1 MNDGKDGVQRAT
13 EWLDD
18 KLVPILG
25 PAPNGPFESDR
36 AEDPRPGVTDELCPV
51 CHHAMS
57 RHTEEVEPGTNR
69 VFRRCPDGTI
79 VETEVEATTHPGDEN
94 TQDGPVLS

>member
-1 MNDGKDGVQRAT
+1 MSDGKDGVQRAT
-13 EWLDD
+13 EWLDG

-25 PAPNGPFESDR
+25 PAPTGPFESDE
-36 AEDPRPGVTDELCPV
+36 ADDPNPGVADELCPV
-51 CHHAMS
+51 CHHALS

-69 VFRRCPDGTI
+69 VFRRCPDGTVI
-79 VETEVEATTHPGDEN
+79 ETEVAAETGPGAPD